1 MMTTGMSAPPMD
13 AVMCAPSTP
22 ASPVVAA
29 AGRGGGPHAIV
40 GRVRGRVGN
49 QAGGWSRKKEVWSAG
64 QPHLTEQ
71 ACSTPQQAALTERRH
86 AGARVS
92 HAAADEGSARRGV
105 ARRQAHIQ
113 HVLACSGTRGG
124 GGPVKTCGPAE
135 AGVGTAADGKRGT
148 PRLCLLP
155 QPSWGCPA
163 PHPPGRES
171 GAEGSRPCSLPKA
184 TAEPVRVMAP
194 MRVPRKVAVMCTPS
208 RWAGSAVRD
217 RRRRVGWRRGRTVG
231 GG

>member
-124 GGPVKTCGPAE
+124 GGPSRHAVRP
-135 AGVGTAADGKRGT
+135 KRGSA
-148 PRLCLLP
+148 LLP
-155 QPSWGCPA
+155 TANGALLAFASCPSHPGAALRPTHRAGRAA
-163 PHPPGRES
+163 PRAAGR
-171 GAEGSRPCSLPKA
+171 AACQRPRRSR
-184 TAEPVRVMAP
+184 
-194 MRVPRKVAVMCTPS
+194 
-208 RWAGSAVRD
+208 
-217 RRRRVGWRRGRTVG
+217 
-231 GG
+231 